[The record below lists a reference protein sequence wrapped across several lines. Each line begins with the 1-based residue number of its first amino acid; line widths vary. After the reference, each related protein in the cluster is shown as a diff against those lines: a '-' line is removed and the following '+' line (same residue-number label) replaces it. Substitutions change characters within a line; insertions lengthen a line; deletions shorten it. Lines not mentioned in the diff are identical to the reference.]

1 MIPPVQLEKKKRIGK
16 YLEIESEQQCFSFY
30 FSPLEELII
39 KRKLKN
45 LSFEISFGE

>member
-1 MIPPVQLEKKKRIGK
+1 MIPPVQLEKKRIGK

-39 KRKLKN
+39 KRKLKS